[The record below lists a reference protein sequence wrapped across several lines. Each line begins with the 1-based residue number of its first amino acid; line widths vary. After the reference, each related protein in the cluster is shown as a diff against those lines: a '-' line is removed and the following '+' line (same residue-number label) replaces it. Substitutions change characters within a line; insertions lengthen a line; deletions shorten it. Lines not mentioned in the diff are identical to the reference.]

1 MGLRARASAIIYSGE
16 ARRGAG
22 HKGPLYGKE
31 LQLTVN
37 GKPREA
43 ADNAT
48 ILTFLESNAIDPRIV
63 AVERNGEIVKRE
75 RWSAVRL
82 EAGDTLE
89 IVRMVGGG

>member
-1 MGLRARASAIIYSGE
+1 M
-16 ARRGAG
+16 
-22 HKGPLYGKE
+22 
-31 LQLTVN
+31 QLTVN
-37 GKPREA
+37 GKPRDA

-48 ILTFLESNAIDPRIV
+48 ILLFLEANAIDPRIV

-75 RWSAVRL
+75 QWSDVRL

>member
-1 MGLRARASAIIYSGE
+1 M
-16 ARRGAG
+16 
-22 HKGPLYGKE
+22 
-31 LQLTVN
+31 QLTVN

-48 ILTFLESNAIDPRIV
+48 ILRFLEANAIDPRIV

-75 RWSAVRL
+75 QWSDVRL